1 MRGSGAINVPFHRRL
16 PFARGSIIMKLPVTP
31 TITALAALCFISSNS
46 LEAHESGLPPNA
58 TVLSPAGAPRGVIV
72 LLSDV
77 AGFGRAE
84 TRLADSFRTDGN
96 LVIGLSWPRWRAEI
110 EKNHG
115 NCRALLGRI
124 EHVVGSVEREKNLPA
139 YLTPVLAGVGA
150 GGSVMRAL
158 APAVRPHRIAG
169 VIAIG
174 SSASVETRFPA
185 CATIAPPDRRKFA
198 KEPNYPDPRRA
209 LRELAAEDVA
219 AAAKAAAELKG
230 ERLQGPGELADLP
243 IEITPAGEA
252 RSILVVLLTGD
263 GGIGRFDHHLAEA
276 LAARG
281 AGVVTLDSRLYF
293 WSSRAPEKV
302 ARDLM
307 RILEHFQR
315 DWPVRKVALAGYSFG
330 AGVLPLAYNRLPTAM
345 RRSVALVSLLAATP
359 AADLRVELDDSLYP
373 NAIPFVPEASR
384 LDASKVQCIFGRED
398 TDAATACPSLR
409 AARPETEVG
418 DRPGGHGFD
427 GDVESLA
434 DMIMA
439 PLETGSSSRQAVPV
453 TSHPPAGAR

>member
-1 MRGSGAINVPFHRRL
+1 
-16 PFARGSIIMKLPVTP
+16 MKSLITP
-31 TITALAALCFISSNS
+31 TITALAAALCLVSSDS
-46 LEAHESGLPPNA
+46 LEAHESGLPPNV

-72 LLSDV
+72 LLSDI
-77 AGFGRAE
+77 AGFGSAE
-84 TRLADSFRTDGN
+84 TRLADSFRMDGN
-96 LVIGLSWPRWRAEI
+96 LVIGLSWPRWRVEI
-110 EKNHG
+110 EKHHG

-124 EHVVGSVEREKNLPA
+124 KHVVASVEREQKLPA
-139 YLTPVLAGVGA
+139 YLTPILAGVGA
-150 GGSVMRAL
+150 GGSVLRAL
-158 APAVRPHRIAG
+158 APAVQRHGIAG

-174 SSASVETRFPA
+174 SSDSVETRSPT
-185 CATIAPPDRRKFA
+185 CGTIAPPNRRKSGQ
-198 KEPNYPDPRRA
+198 EPTHPGSRRA
-209 LRELAAEDVA
+209 LREVASADIA

-230 ERLQGPGELADLP
+230 EGLRGPGELADLP
-243 IEITPAGEA
+243 VQVTPPGEA
-252 RSILVVLLTGD
+252 RSTLVVLLTGD
-263 GGIGRFDHHLAEA
+263 GGIRRFDRDLAGA

-307 RILEHFQR
+307 RILEHFRR

-330 AGVLPLAYNRLPTAM
+330 AGVLPLAYNRLPAAT
-345 RRSVALVSLLAATP
+345 RRSVALVSLLAAPP

-398 TDAATACPSLR
+398 TDAAAACPSLR

-434 DMIMA
+434 EMVMA
-439 PLETGSSSRQAVPV
+439 PLETESSSRRAVPV
-453 TSHPPAGAR
+453 TSLPEAGARR